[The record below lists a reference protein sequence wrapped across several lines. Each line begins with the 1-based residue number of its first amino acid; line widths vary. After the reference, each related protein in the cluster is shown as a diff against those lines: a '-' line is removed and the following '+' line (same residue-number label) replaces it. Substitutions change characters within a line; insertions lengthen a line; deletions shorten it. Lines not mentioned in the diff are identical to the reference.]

1 MKQVS
6 VLFCDIVNS
15 TPLTERLG
23 PERMRDLV
31 HGFLEKSTAE
41 VRRYDGTAP
50 QFTGDG
56 FMALFGAPLTYE
68 DHVRR
73 ALLAALA
80 IHGAL
85 GENNEAD
92 RQRLDLQVR
101 IGIHTGPVVFGP
113 IGHQSPMDYTA
124 IGDTANVAA
133 RVQQAAEPGTILLS
147 EATWLHAKDFARVE
161 PVGPLTLKGKDEPI
175 LACRL
180 LGVSHRRAGLR
191 ESNPAHT
198 TAFVN
203 RESELSILNNFL
215 RQVESGCSQ
224 AIGVVGEPG
233 IGKSRL
239 LAEFRWGLA
248 DGRITWVEGR
258 CLSYGTAIPY
268 LLVLDLLRSNCEIV
282 ETDGPT
288 RLQRRFARVCRR
300 TSITLPDVE
309 LVEHAA
315 KLRPVGLGSAR
326 HFAEH
331 LARPVFPQFRYLSRD
346 ALAVRSDKF
355 KGVGIIFSNFHCS
368 FSFRPCG
375 RNSGSPGPY
384 TFTMIALKHHF
395 RQK

>member
-1 MKQVS
+1 M
-6 VLFCDIVNS
+6 
-15 TPLTERLG
+15 
-23 PERMRDLV
+23 
-31 HGFLEKSTAE
+31 TA
-41 VRRYDGTAP
+41 RRRSLP
-50 QFTGDG
+50 GDG

-282 ETDGPT
+282 ETDAPD
-288 RLQRRFARVCRR
+288 A
-300 TSITLPDVE
+300 ITE
-309 LVEHAA
+309 
-315 KLRPVGLGSAR
+315 K
-326 HFAEH
+326 
-331 LARPVFPQFRYLSRD
+331 
-346 ALAVRSDKF
+346 VRSGLQEDQHHSPRRRA
-355 KGVGIIFSNFHCS
+355 GRARGEAAPGRSWLRSPLRGTPWPPRVFSM
-368 FSFRPCG
+368 PQ
-375 RNSGSPGPY
+375 PGPQR
-384 TFTMIALKHHF
+384 FCPSVDIRA
-395 RQK
+395 